1 MIHHLFHSS
10 RYVSC
15 AVYVEPT
22 EDYPSA
28 SDLIYTGCQDGKIRS
43 FLPALEEPL
52 HVLDGH
58 AEYVTS
64 IYVGKFGTLV
74 SGSWDMTAKVW
85 MDRSCKATLTGHTLA
100 VWAVAILPTVGVMV
114 TASADKTIK
123 LWKVGQC
130 THTLT
135 GSASSST
142 SPTPAAG
149 PGWPQSSSPSSSC
162 WRRWTGSR
170 RS

>member
-85 MDRSCKATLTGHTLA
+85 MDRSCKATLTGHTFA

-149 PGWPQSSSPSSSC
+149 PGWPQSS
-162 WRRWTGSR
+162 
-170 RS
+170 